1 MLKIMK
7 EMLQDVVR
15 FSFSSTNLAQRSASN
30 EMDFKTEAFT
40 GMNSL
45 QLLLLNNVQING
57 DFEDFSKNLTWLSW
71 RGFPLKSIPANFFLE
86 YLVVL
91 ELRNSSLEHAWKGTR
106 VQYSLSLS
114 HITCTHTNGKYYTHE
129 P

>member
-1 MLKIMK
+1 MSLAIHYLVKVTENGAMFKIMK
-7 EMLQDVVR
+7 EMLQDVG

-57 DFEDFSKNLTWLSW
+57 DFEDFPKNLSGCL
-71 RGFPLKSIPANFFLE
+71 GEDFL
-86 YLVVL
+86 
-91 ELRNSSLEHAWKGTR
+91 
-106 VQYSLSLS
+106 
-114 HITCTHTNGKYYTHE
+114 
-129 P
+129 